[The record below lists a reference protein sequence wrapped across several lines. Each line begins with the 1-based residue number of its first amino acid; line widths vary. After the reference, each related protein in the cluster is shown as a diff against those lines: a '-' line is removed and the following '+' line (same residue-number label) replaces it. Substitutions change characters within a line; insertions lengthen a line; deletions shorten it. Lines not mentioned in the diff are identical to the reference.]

1 MLPLTMYCTFCFFL
15 HFVCD
20 QIPAQTTLC
29 QSNSNWHESVRPSES
44 LVIIMHSLK
53 ALTYTALRKSV
64 LSFCH
69 GKLDGLRAKHLS
81 LHRLKRFSMQA
92 NQTTTH
98 TTLTK
103 DIINKHT
110 PVNLTKITK
119 SKWQTVVV
127 KKVSLLTNS
136 CTSSWLIYWNRNT
149 VTKDWRQ
156 THSPAQMHP
165 LCVNIHTNQSEY
177 SSIKLGCL

>member
-1 MLPLTMYCTFCFFL
+1 MLPLTMYCTFCCFV

-29 QSNSNWHESVRPSES
+29 QSNSNWHESVKPSES
-44 LVIIMHSLK
+44 LVIIIMHSLK
-53 ALTYTALRKSV
+53 ALTYMALRKSV

-110 PVNLTKITK
+110 PVNLPKMTK

-127 KKVSLLTNS
+127 KKLTDKQLRELMTHLLKQKYSNPRLKTNTQS
-136 CTSSWLIYWNRNT
+136 Y
-149 VTKDWRQ
+149 
-156 THSPAQMHP
+156 
-165 LCVNIHTNQSEY
+165 TNAPFMGKYPYKSKWVQLY
-177 SSIKLGCL
+177 